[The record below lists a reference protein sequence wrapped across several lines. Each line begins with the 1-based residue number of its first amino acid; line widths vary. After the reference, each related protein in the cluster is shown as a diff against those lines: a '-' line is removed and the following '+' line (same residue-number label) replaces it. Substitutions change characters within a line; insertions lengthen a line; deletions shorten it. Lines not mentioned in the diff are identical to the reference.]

1 MVLPSSSRETLAIR
15 AIRSAMRTSREV
27 QVGDLNITVSEIM
40 AAAIMPAIFSLGI
53 SPRSW
58 NILAM
63 MVLVE
68 PTGSLRTVMGLVV
81 WMSAS
86 R

>member
-1 MVLPSSSRETLAIR
+1 MPNSSREMLAIL
-15 AIRSAMRTSREV
+15 AMRSAVRMSRRV

-53 SPRSW
+53 RPLSW
-58 NILAM
+58 NMEAM

-68 PTGSLRTVMGLVV
+68 PTGSLRTYMG
-81 WMSAS
+81 
-86 R
+86 